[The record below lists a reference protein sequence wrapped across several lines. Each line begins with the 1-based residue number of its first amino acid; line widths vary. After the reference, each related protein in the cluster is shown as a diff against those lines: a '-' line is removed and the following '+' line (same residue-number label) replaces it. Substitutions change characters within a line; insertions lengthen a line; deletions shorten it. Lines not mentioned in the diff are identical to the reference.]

1 MPPEDQR
8 RVVEVY
14 IPAFLDATLK
24 HDKRYLP
31 LFRDHRVA
39 GDWLPNTMYITRFQ
53 ESTFRPVASFEEDVD
68 VTTGSMNGVRV
79 SGDSLSTWRE
89 GLLQLRTANS
99 PAEGSSQY
107 NNAVTLGWNNR
118 IAGSDTTRH
127 GPPAAYTIHL
137 PLAMPAVNGIGPS
150 SSLQFLLM
158 PTDAMPGPRR
168 DPTPRDSTQAG
179 ERQAQA
185 EADPPEREDEEED
198 EEDEDDEKPPVDLS
212 IEVVDATGL
221 RASVP
226 LSRYGA
232 IRRPLETWI
241 LRRRDIEEDRFGAQS
256 ELVLQTYSLPLADFV
271 AANPSLDTRRLTEI
285 RFLFDRVVAG
295 TVVIDDIGFSNPDP
309 AFGSPVTPPDPL
321 SPGTGGR

>member
-1 MPPEDQR
+1 
-8 RVVEVY
+8 
-14 IPAFLDATLK
+14 
-24 HDKRYLP
+24 
-31 LFRDHRVA
+31 
-39 GDWLPNTMYITRFQ
+39 
-53 ESTFRPVASFEEDVD
+53 
-68 VTTGSMNGVRV
+68 
-79 SGDSLSTWRE
+79 
-89 GLLQLRTANS
+89 LLQLRTANS

-158 PTDAMPGPRR
+158 PTDALPGPRK
-168 DPTPRDSTQAG
+168 DPTPRDTTQAG
-179 ERQAQA
+179 QRQSQGN
-185 EADPPEREDEEED
+185 ADRPDREDEED
-198 EEDEDDEKPPVDLS
+198 DEDDDKPPVDLS
-212 IEVVDATGL
+212 IEVVDALGE
-221 RASVP
+221 RASLP

-241 LRRRDIEEDRFGAQS
+241 LRRRDVEEDRFGAQS
-256 ELVLQTYSLPLADFV
+256 ELVLQSYSLPLADFT

-295 TVVIDDIGFSNPDP
+295 TVVIDDIGFANPDP
-309 AFGSPVTPPDPL
+309 AFGSPVTQPDSE
-321 SPGTGGR
+321 SPGRRSR